1 MTIPEIKSGKGVE
14 FLPKMIQDDSRP
26 QCGPGSYQTQDT
38 WRTNKSGLITH
49 NPVWIMCETEIGVS
63 NTVAFIIGLAAL
75 WFIDNC

>member
-1 MTIPEIKSGKGVE
+1 MPCLVGFQDLGVIG
-14 FLPKMIQDDSRP
+14 LDDPRP
-26 QCGPGSYQTQDT
+26 QCGPGSYRTQDT

-63 NTVAFIIGLAAL
+63 NTVAFIMGLAAL